1 MPGPAI
7 VASGRDPA
15 ARGPRRCAPGKTC
28 YLCRVL
34 RAAAAVVV
42 ALVALVARP
51 GVARAAE
58 SRTSSLSWLRMPGA
72 DACIATQP
80 LARAVEERL
89 GREVFVSAA
98 QADLS
103 VEGRIEK
110 RKGGGWHAVI
120 TMRDPSG
127 TLLGT
132 RELDRPDASCDAMS
146 EPLALV
152 IAVMIDPDA
161 AMRPKT
167 TPAEAAPSL
176 PPAPTPTVP
185 PPAPSPPPKDEPAAS
200 PPRKLDPWRFE
211 GGGHV
216 QTIVGL
222 APQTAWG
229 AGVNGI
235 LYPPGVPLG
244 FRGFTSLYLP
254 THTDVGAARVD
265 FDMLLFGGSL
275 CPTIR
280 GRVNLM
286 GCIGGH
292 VGILRPRP
300 QGTAGAGLPDD
311 LLAIW
316 NASAELR
323 VSIPIAAPIAAGA
336 GVGGALP
343 ILRPKYQGAY
353 ESSIVALTAD
363 VALGFFFP

>member
-1 MPGPAI
+1 MPVWVTPH
-7 VASGRDPA
+7 GRA
-15 ARGPRRCAPGKTC
+15 TSRRVK
-28 YLCRVL
+28 R
-34 RAAAAVVV
+34 RAASIAALLAV
-42 ALVALVARP
+42 LP
-51 GVARAAE
+51 GLAGLPGTAAAAE

-110 RKGGGWHAVI
+110 GRTGGWHAVI
-120 TMRDPSG
+120 TMRDPNG

-132 RELDRPDASCDAMS
+132 RELDRPDASCAAMS

-161 AMRPKT
+161 AMRPKPAPPT
-167 TPAEAAPSL
+167 AEA
-176 PPAPTPTVP
+176 P
-185 PPAPSPPPKDEPAAS
+185 PPALPAPAPPPVAPIAKDEPPMRDAPAPP
-200 PPRKLDPWRFE
+200 PPRKREPWRFE
-211 GGGHV
+211 GGGDA
-216 QTIVGL
+216 QMIAGL
-222 APQTAWG
+222 APETAWG

-244 FRGFTSLYLP
+244 FRGFASLFLP
-254 THTDVGAARVD
+254 TRTDVNGTRVD

-275 CPTIR
+275 CPTLR
-280 GRVNLM
+280 RRVNLM
-286 GCIGGH
+286 GCLGGH
-292 VGILRPRP
+292 LGLLRPRP
-300 QGTAGAGLPDD
+300 QGSAGAALPDD
-311 LLAIW
+311 LVPIW
-316 NASAELR
+316 NASAEVR
-323 VSIPIAAPIAAGA
+323 VSIPITAPIAMGA

-343 ILRPKYQGAY
+343 ILRPKYAGTW
-353 ESSIVALTAD
+353 ESSVVALTAD